1 MNLKSSFLFLL
12 LLAIS
17 SCSKEAIEEETDF
30 TVLEKQKLLWE
41 SKQISSYSFTQTIS
55 CYCITDYTSPKAV
68 VVSDDQI
75 ISVNQVPYDSEI
87 HQSILTVNDR
97 FKYIR
102 DGLNQNPA
110 SYTFLFDETYGFPN
124 QFYFDYDLQIAD
136 EEIGYTFT
144 GFVSQTTE

>member
-1 MNLKSSFLFLL
+1 LKRKPILLF
-12 LLAIS
+12 
-17 SCSKEAIEEETDF
+17 
-30 TVLEKQKLLWE
+30 LEKQKVLWE
-41 SKQISSYSFTQTIS
+41 SKQISSYSFVQTIS

-68 VVSDDQI
+68 VVLDDQI

-87 HQSILTVNDR
+87 HQSILTVNDS

-102 DGLNQNPA
+102 GGLNQNPA
-110 SYTFLFDETYGFPN
+110 SYTVLFDENYGFPN

-144 GFVSQTTE
+144 GFVSQITE

>member
-12 LLAIS
+12 FLAIS
-17 SCSKEAIEEETDF
+17 SCSKEAIEKETDF
-30 TVLEKQKLLWE
+30 TVLEKQKVLWE
-41 SKQISSYSFTQTIS
+41 SKQISSYSFKQTIS

-68 VVSDDQI
+68 VVLDDQI
-75 ISVNQVPYDSEI
+75 ISVNQVPYDYEI

-102 DGLNQNPA
+102 GGLNQNLA
-110 SYTFLFDETYGFPN
+110 SYTVLFDETYGFPK
-124 QFYFDYDLQIAD
+124 QFYFDYNLQIAD

-144 GFVSQTTE
+144 GFVPQTKE

>member
-12 LLAIS
+12 FLAIS
-17 SCSKEAIEEETDF
+17 SCSKEAIEKETDF
-30 TVLEKQKLLWE
+30 TVLEKQKVLWE
-41 SKQISSYSFTQTIS
+41 SKQISSYSFVQTIS

-68 VVSDDQI
+68 VVLDDQI

-102 DGLNQNPA
+102 GGLNQNPA
-110 SYTFLFDETYGFPN
+110 SYTVLFDETYGFPK

-144 GFVSQTTE
+144 GFVPQTIE

>member
-12 LLAIS
+12 FLAIS
-17 SCSKEAIEEETDF
+17 SCSKEAIEKETDF
-30 TVLEKQKLLWE
+30 TVLEKQKVLWE
-41 SKQISSYSFTQTIS
+41 SKQISSYSFKQTIS

-68 VVSDDQI
+68 VVLDDQI

-102 DGLNQNPA
+102 GGLNQNPA
-110 SYTFLFDETYGFPN
+110 SYTVLFDETYGFPK

-144 GFVSQTTE
+144 GFVPQTIE